1 MITDMKYAPVGMFRN
16 YTREMSVFIWASM
29 INSTGAALMWPLTTI
44 FVHQVLNRSLAE
56 AGFVIMMQMLG
67 NVLGQFAG
75 GSLYYKFGVRKLLI
89 GALAVTAVFQAS
101 LVVTAYSSWWGYIV
115 TMFVIGFTGNLSQPA
130 IQSFIGFRWADRRDE
145 LFNVVYVANNIGVA
159 LGTAL
164 SGILADISFN
174 LTFILNA
181 STSAAFA
188 VFFYYFLQHI
198 KEETAPAK
206 PNATPSVKGA
216 RRAQL
221 DDMPDKGAIPHLTIV
236 DQLRNVRLYLFLSVG
251 SMMIWMANSL
261 WGSGVAPHITDQGM
275 EMKMYSWLWT
285 LNGILIFVGQPITSW
300 MKRTIAQPVT
310 SQLTWSAV
318 FYSLAYVVILLFPS
332 YSGFIVAM
340 MIATLGEMLVSPAV
354 PAFLAAR
361 AGRNAPFY
369 MGLAGGISSIG
380 RMIGPVALGVAYDSG
395 GLQAVMRVSVVI
407 AIVATVS
414 FMLHAY
420 LQKSKLRAEKNQYYD
435 NYS

>member
-1 MITDMKYAPVGMFRN
+1 MITDMKYSPVGMFRS
-16 YTREMSVFIWASM
+16 YTREMNVFIWASM

-67 NVLGQFAG
+67 SVLGQFAG

-89 GALAVTAVFQAS
+89 GALAVTSVFQAS
-101 LVVTAYSSWWGYIV
+101 LVVTAYSSWWGYIA

-181 STSAAFA
+181 GTSAAFA
-188 VFFYYFLQHI
+188 VFFYYFLQHM
-198 KEETAPAK
+198 KEEAAPVKASS
-206 PNATPSVKGA
+206 TPSVKGA
-216 RRAQL
+216 RTQL
-221 DDMPDKGAIPHLTIV
+221 DHMPDKGAIPDLTIW

-318 FYSLAYVVILLFPS
+318 LYGLAYVVILLLPT
-332 YSGFIVAM
+332 YNGFIIAM
-340 MIATLGEMLVSPAV
+340 IIATLGEMLVSPAV

-369 MGLAGGISSIG
+369 MGVAGGISSIG
-380 RMIGPVALGVAYDSG
+380 RMIGPVALGAAYDSG
-395 GLQAVMRVSVVI
+395 GLHAVMSVSAAI
-407 AIVATVS
+407 AVVATVS
-414 FMLHAY
+414 FLLHAY
-420 LQKSKLRAEKNQYYD
+420 LQKSNVRAEKNQYYD